1 MANGIQTIKYI
12 QIVEAEDKLYLIYF
26 SPKFYDL
33 FDLFY
38 KPEGSYYNILYR
50 LFGLLPQ
57 DFYHMLAKEYHAIF
71 QKSPVL
77 KNHVY
82 VRFKHADALTFCNE
96 INRRIE
102 YCIQRGDFS

>member
-1 MANGIQTIKYI
+1 MANGIKTIKYI

-71 QKSPVL
+71 QKRQLRGPDSHSINL
-77 KNHVY
+77 AHAHVWC
-82 VRFKHADALTFCNE
+82 KAGSC
-96 INRRIE
+96 
-102 YCIQRGDFS
+102 C